1 MSRLFAVSDGLGK
14 QCTIEREQFA
24 ELLGLTRIEYVKGYS
39 VGRNFL
45 KQNQIINL
53 TLDKAVADADIWMLF
68 NKVVLRAETAKGAAA
83 ECFLDT
89 GRTAA
94 WNQSACLFS
103 LASCLRS
110 GHSFM
115 HRQKNEN
122 SSYC

>member
-1 MSRLFAVSDGLGK
+1 MFRLCAVREGLGE

-24 ELLGLTRIEYVKGYS
+24 ELLGLTRIKYVKS
-39 VGRNFL
+39 CFVGRSFL
-45 KQNQIINL
+45 KQNKISNL
-53 TLDKAVADADIWMLF
+53 TLDKAVADADMWMLC
-68 NKVVLRAETAKGAAA
+68 NEVLLRAKGAA

-110 GHSFM
+110 GRSFM
-115 HRQKNEN
+115 HRQKNKN
-122 SSYC
+122 SNHC